1 MARIEIYTTPYCGFC
16 LAAKGLLDEKKAE
29 FSEYNMD
36 TPQKRASMTKR
47 SNGRRTVPQIF
58 VDGVHL
64 GGYEDLIALERDG
77 KLDALLAG

>member
-1 MARIEIYTTPYCGFC
+1 LARIEIYTTPYCGFC

-36 TPQKRASMTKR
+36 TQKKRASMTRR